1 MIYNFNKNSLFEN
14 RLIEPYAWDSP
25 IILRSI
31 DCNAKY
37 DENSNIITI
46 TVPNGDN
53 FISAG
58 SSFKWVEGYPQSI
71 GIAYSRCQKAIEYL
85 NTDDLIMALQ
95 YIYNMPLSPYFVHLF
110 ESDRYIMKNYK
121 YIIDKIK
128 DESDKI
134 KIEQYLN
141 SLIDK
146 GKDEEN
152 MRRVNPKMYIFVKT
166 NLENLILYLKSKC
179 EAFFWFYHGLPQLS
193 QLGVF
198 QNGDSI

>member
-1 MIYNFNKNSLFEN
+1 MNLDI
-14 RLIEPYAWDSP
+14 
-25 IILRSI
+25 
-31 DCNAKY
+31 
-37 DENSNIITI
+37 
-46 TVPNGDN
+46 
-53 FISAG
+53 
-58 SSFKWVEGYPQSI
+58 FK
-71 GIAYSRCQKAIEYL
+71 K
-85 NTDDLIMALQ
+85 DDPSGRM
-95 YIYNMPLSPYFVHLF
+95 SK
-110 ESDRYIMKNYK
+110 ESYIMKNYK